1 MYVNLRRCVGSE
13 EAMSERRTQAERR
26 EATRTALV
34 EAGKRLFPAHGYE
47 AVGTEQ
53 IVAEAGVTRGAL
65 YHHFEGKRGLFLA
78 VFEDVERDLVERF
91 PLADLSGADP
101 LGALRAGISTFL
113 ELSLDLELQQ
123 ITLIDGPAV
132 LGWEEWHRIEVRYGL
147 GLIQAG
153 VTAAVAAGQLRELPV
168 EELSNAL
175 LGALIEAA
183 LYVARA
189 EDPPAAKERMVSVLE
204 SLLDGLRP
212 TE

>member
-1 MYVNLRRCVGSE
+1 
-13 EAMSERRTQAERR
+13 MSERRTQAERR
-26 EATRTALV
+26 EATRTALI
-34 EAGKRLFPAHGYE
+34 EAGRRLFPVHGYE
-47 AVGTEQ
+47 GVGTER

-65 YHHFEGKRGLFLA
+65 YHHFDGKRGLFRA
-78 VFEDVERDLVERF
+78 VFEEVERDLVERF
-91 PLADLSGADP
+91 PLEELSGVDP

-132 LGWEEWHRIEVRYGL
+132 LGWEEWHQIEVRYGL

-153 VTAAVAAGQLRELPV
+153 ATAAIEAGQLRELPV
-168 EELSNAL
+168 EELANAL

-189 EDPPAAKERMVSVLE
+189 TDPPAAKERMGAVLESVLE
-204 SLLDGLRP
+204 GLRP

>member
-1 MYVNLRRCVGSE
+1 
-13 EAMSERRTQAERR
+13 MSERRTQAERR
-26 EATRTALV
+26 EATRAALI
-34 EAGKRLFPAHGYE
+34 EAGRRLFPAYGYE

-65 YHHFEGKRGLFLA
+65 YHHFEGKRGLFRA
-78 VFEDVERDLVERF
+78 VFEEVERELLERF
-91 PLADLSGADP
+91 PLEELGGADP
-101 LGALRAGISTFL
+101 LAALRAGVSTFL

-153 VTAAVAAGQLRELPV
+153 ASAAIAAGQLQDLPV

-189 EDPPAAKERMVSVLE
+189 EDPPAAKERMVAVLE
-204 SLLDGLRP
+204 SVLDGLQP
-212 TE
+212 TA